1 MKYSITIQSDSAG
14 ELIDLVKLID
24 ASKSQ
29 GDRQPELRHPI
40 DDDPPSEVKEGGA
53 GQEEEKANEEKSNN
67 DIQFSDLKEVLQA
80 AVLKDRNKV
89 SEIMA
94 ELEIQKISDLGQ
106 DRFAEAKQMFEQVI
120 SA

>member
-1 MKYSITIQSDSAG
+1 MNYSIHINADSLDELKHIVDMLDSA
-14 ELIDLVKLID
+14 
-24 ASKSQ
+24 KSQ
-29 GDRQPELRHPI
+29 GGRQPELRHPI
-40 DDDPPSEVKEGGA
+40 DDPPSEVKEGGA
-53 GQEEEKANEEKSNN
+53 GTEEKKANEGESNN

-80 AVLKDRNKV
+80 AVLKDRSRV

-106 DRFAEAKQMFEQVI
+106 DRFAEAKQMFEQVM

>member
-1 MKYSITIQSDSAG
+1 VKYSITIQADSAG
-14 ELIDLVKLID
+14 ELIDLVKLIE

-40 DDDPPSEVKEGGA
+40 DEPPSEVKEGGA
-53 GQEEEKANEEKSNN
+53 GTEEEKASEEESNN

-94 ELEIQKISDLGQ
+94 ELDIQKISDLGQ
-106 DRFAEAKQMFEQVI
+106 ERFAEAKQMFEQVI

>member
-1 MKYSITIQSDSAG
+1 MKYSITIEADSAS

-40 DDDPPSEVKEGGA
+40 DEPPCEVKEGGA
-53 GQEEEKANEEKSNN
+53 GSEEKKANEKDSNN
-67 DIQFSDLKEVLQA
+67 EIQFEDLKEVLQA

-89 SEIMA
+89 SEIMSD
-94 ELEIQKISDLGQ
+94 LKIQKISDLGQ

>member
-1 MKYSITIQSDSAG
+1 MKYSITIEADSAS
-14 ELIDLVKLID
+14 ELIDLVKLIE

-53 GQEEEKANEEKSNN
+53 GTKEEKANEKDSNN
-67 DIQFSDLKEVLQA
+67 EIQFSDLKEVLQA
-80 AVLKDRNKV
+80 AVLKDRSRV

-106 DRFAEAKQMFEQVI
+106 DRFAEAKQMFEQVM